1 MEPQYI
7 SRFFFIYF
15 TVTGVKKIVH
25 YTEDFVSLIEVSY
38 IVLFQNFKKVA
49 QRSQAILIRTTKEYT
64 LTLFFCGIHFEF

>member
-64 LTLFFCGIHFEF
+64 LTLFFLWHTF